1 MLNEILDNLKIGVAI
16 VDKDFHLKFLNKYL
30 RELLVDEETDF
41 EKIQNRFGNIFNC
54 RNIGID
60 LICGSNESCKTCD
73 ITSVLKNVYENQ
85 DGIIFDLEIFSDRFK
100 IKRDGRFEL
109 KGYPI
114 YIGAEKLIQL
124 EIHEVT
130 EKKILEKS
138 LQIKEKSQKK
148 LQIFLDRIEDFI
160 FYLNRDE
167 KIEYCNNSYLKF
179 LGKTYEEVIGKTE
192 SDLVPKAMAEKC
204 KKNTTI
210 ALEEGTFFEEENIFG
225 KWYQTFKGK
234 IELED
239 GSVGIL
245 GVVRDITAQKN
256 REKQLNEKAYVDIL
270 TGIFNRNYFEEK
282 ISGNMEF
289 QGVSAIVI
297 DIDDFKEVNDTRGH
311 ETGDQ
316 VLKSVADIIK
326 INIRKED
333 YAVRMGGDEFL
344 VLTHSDS
351 LGLEKIADRILNS
364 ARNIKIGN
372 ISVSLS
378 IGVGIN
384 RSGEKELSRI
394 IKDADEALYY
404 SKHSGKNT
412 VSFK

>member
-1 MLNEILDNLKIGVAI
+1 M
-16 VDKDFHLKFLNKYL
+16 
-30 RELLVDEETDF
+30 
-41 EKIQNRFGNIFNC
+41 
-54 RNIGID
+54 
-60 LICGSNESCKTCD
+60 
-73 ITSVLKNVYENQ
+73 
-85 DGIIFDLEIFSDRFK
+85 EIFSDRFK

-109 KGYPI
+109 KGYHI

-204 KKNTTI
+204 KKNTMI

>member
-167 KIEYCNNSYLKF
+167 KIEYCNN
-179 LGKTYEEVIGKTE
+179 
-192 SDLVPKAMAEKC
+192 
-204 KKNTTI
+204 
-210 ALEEGTFFEEENIFG
+210 
-225 KWYQTFKGK
+225 
-234 IELED
+234 
-239 GSVGIL
+239 
-245 GVVRDITAQKN
+245 
-256 REKQLNEKAYVDIL
+256 
-270 TGIFNRNYFEEK
+270 
-282 ISGNMEF
+282 
-289 QGVSAIVI
+289 
-297 DIDDFKEVNDTRGH
+297 
-311 ETGDQ
+311 
-316 VLKSVADIIK
+316 
-326 INIRKED
+326 
-333 YAVRMGGDEFL
+333 
-344 VLTHSDS
+344 
-351 LGLEKIADRILNS
+351 
-364 ARNIKIGN
+364 
-372 ISVSLS
+372 
-378 IGVGIN
+378 
-384 RSGEKELSRI
+384 
-394 IKDADEALYY
+394 
-404 SKHSGKNT
+404 
-412 VSFK
+412 